1 MKKSFKIVLI
11 FTIFTALLV
20 EKSFAQYAS
29 TKVKT
34 KHEQYTDSL
43 KKVDYHYV
51 FPILGQKVYEKGFD
65 IPYPVGIM
73 ANSIWMRQ
81 DIVFSNFQLGFQREA
96 TDTQSAIDIPLQPV
110 DFIKFGENTNNSQ
123 NYTVRPDIW
132 VLPFL
137 NVYGLF
143 GFGSS
148 TTDVNVIAPIN
159 LNAVVEQDFTTKGF
173 GIMGAGG
180 VGPIWV
186 SVDVNWTWN
195 KPKLL
200 DKPVSVNVMGIRFGH
215 TFVFKQNPKR
225 NVAVWVGGM
234 RAKMGTE
241 TSGQITLNEAI
252 PGFVEKK
259 DQIVTDYKDW
269 KLSPGYKDLTVQQK
283 AIVRTVFDPIVEV
296 IEKTNGEGTIKY
308 AMDKQTKQLWNGLV
322 GAQFQLNK
330 HWQFRTEA
338 GIIGNRKSFL
348 GSVNYR
354 FLL

>member
-65 IPYPVGIM
+65 IPYPAGFM

-81 DIVFSNFQLGFQREA
+81 DIVFSNFQLGFQNENN
-96 TDTQSAIDIPLQPV
+96 DIPLTDV
-110 DFIKFGENTNNSQ
+110 DFIKFGKNTNNSQ

-180 VGPIWV
+180 IGPIWV

-200 DKPVSVNVMGIRFGH
+200 DKPVQVNVMGIRFGH

-225 NVAVWVGGM
+225 NIAVWVGGM

-241 TSGQITLNEAI
+241 TSGQIALKDAL
-252 PGFVEKK
+252 PSDVWDKK
-259 DQIVTDYKDW
+259 DETVAKYW
-269 KLSPGYKDLTVQQK
+269 NWHAENYEDLNFVQKK
-283 AIVRTVFDPIVEV
+283 AVDEVLTPIVESIDAV
-296 IEKTNGEGTIKY
+296 DGSGIVKY

-330 HWQFRTEA
+330 HWQFRTE
-338 GIIGNRKSFL
+338 GGFVGNRKSFL
-348 GSVNYR
+348 VSANYR

>member
-1 MKKSFKIVLI
+1 MRKSYKIVLI
-11 FTIFTALLV
+11 CSLFTALLV

-43 KKVDYHYV
+43 KQVDYHYI
-51 FPILGQKVYEKGFD
+51 FPALGQKVYEKGFD
-65 IPYPVGIM
+65 IPYPVGLM

-81 DIVFSNFQLGFQREA
+81 DIVFTNFQLGFQNENN
-96 TDTQSAIDIPLQPV
+96 DIPLTDV
-110 DFIKFGENTNNSQ
+110 DFIKFGKNSNDSQ

-159 LNAVVEQDFTTKGF
+159 LNAVVEQDFSTKGF

-180 VGPIWV
+180 IGPIWV

-195 KPKLL
+195 NPKLL
-200 DKPVSVNVMGIRFGH
+200 DKPVAVNVMGIRMGH
-215 TFVFKQNPKR
+215 TFVFKKNPKR
-225 NVAVWVGGM
+225 NIAVWVGGM
-234 RAKMGTE
+234 RAKMGSE

-252 PGFVEKK
+252 PDFIEKK
-259 DQIVTDYKDW
+259 DQIVADYWSWYDGLNPLNPADRLKIEAAD
-269 KLSPGYKDLTVQQK
+269 KVLT
-283 AIVRTVFDPIVEV
+283 PIVES
-296 IEKTNGEGTIKY
+296 IDSKNGEGTIKY

-330 HWQFRTEA
+330 QWQFRTEA
-338 GIIGNRKSFL
+338 GLVGNRKSFL
-348 GSVNYR
+348 FSVNYR